1 MRYSTCKSSSFRSPK
16 QPFQK
21 PKAAFS
27 EAQSCLFR
35 SPKPPFQKL
44 KAAFSEARS
53 CLFRSSKQPFQKS
66 KAALSE
72 AQRASMKRGKAEAHP
87 SPSITTPTVP
97 PSPEVFPSL
106 GGVRGGT
113 HFHSSTTH
121 CHIVIMYCANYRHGG
136 WSFCRPGL

>member
-1 MRYSTCKSSSFRSPK
+1 MFDLQK

-21 PKAAFS
+21 LKAVLS
-27 EAQSCLFR
+27 EVQSSLFR
-35 SPKPPFQKL
+35 SPKLPFQKP

-53 CLFRSSKQPFQKS
+53 CLFRSPKQPFQKS

-87 SPSITTPTVP
+87 SPSITTPTAP

-113 HFHSSTTH
+113 HFHSPTTH
-121 CHIVIMYCANYRHGG
+121 YQIVTAYCPNYHMAAV
-136 WSFCRPGL
+136 PELQMET